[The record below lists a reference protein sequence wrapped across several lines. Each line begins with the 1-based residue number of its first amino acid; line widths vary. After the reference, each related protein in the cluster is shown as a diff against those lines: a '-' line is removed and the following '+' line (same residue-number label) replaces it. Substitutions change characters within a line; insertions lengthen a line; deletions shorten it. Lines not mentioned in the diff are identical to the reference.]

1 MIHRIKYF
9 FTKHYFIIIYYTLNF
24 FHRKPNPSES
34 ADDEVVR
41 ETEETAV
48 SDSSAVKDADTKV
61 CEPSIQGDQEQVDS
75 STTEPLLSEVKEEGK
90 EKTKT
95 EDAPEEEKKE
105 ENSESTTATTEN
117 TTSSKKKAAPRKR
130 SNAGKVSSGKS
141 SRNSK

>member
-1 MIHRIKYF
+1 MF
-9 FTKHYFIIIYYTLNF
+9 SQETIYYYLLLF
-24 FHRKPNPSES
+24 SLSLSLCCRKANPSES

-48 SDSSAVKDADTKV
+48 SDSSAVKDTETKV

-90 EKTKT
+90 EKTRA

-105 ENSESTTATTEN
+105 ENSESTPATTEN
-117 TTSSKKKAAPRKR
+117 VTSNKKKAAPRKR
-130 SNAGKVSSGKS
+130 SNTGKVSSGKS
-141 SRNSK
+141 PRSSK